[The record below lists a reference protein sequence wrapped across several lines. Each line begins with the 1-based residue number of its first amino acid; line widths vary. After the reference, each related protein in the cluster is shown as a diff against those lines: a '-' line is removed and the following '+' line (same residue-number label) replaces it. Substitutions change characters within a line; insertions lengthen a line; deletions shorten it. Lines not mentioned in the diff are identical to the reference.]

1 MKNRNLFI
9 LVVAILLFI
18 TFAAS
23 TSALILSG
31 MREDSPEVSV
41 VIDDSGSGRWT
52 TFISGLEQAA
62 KDNNIKLNVVS
73 TGKNLSLSQQYK
85 LINDEISD
93 GADGIVYQ
101 VNSSRG
107 TENMISDISNKAVLL
122 LVDTSA
128 DTDVDVEGRSA
139 CIQVDNI
146 ELGRALA
153 NEVRIAF
160 DNKLDGKKIGIITG
174 NLRQNALAER
184 FKGFTENI
192 ETSGAEIV
200 WSDYDPVSMA
210 DRVVRRQNE
219 SEADIIVALDNN
231 GLECAAEYAQKQ
243 ESAPAIF
250 GVGISIKN
258 VSYLDDG
265 LITSMVVPNEYY
277 MGYQSVAAIARRLDN
292 KLTPMEDE
300 KIPFR
305 VVNRDNLF
313 DESNQRILFP
323 VVH

>member
-62 KDNNIKLNVVS
+62 KDNNIKLNVVT

-85 LINDEISD
+85 LINEEISG

-107 TENMISDISNKAVLL
+107 TENLISDISNKAVLL

-139 CIQVDNI
+139 CIQADNI

-160 DNKLDGKKIGIITG
+160 DNKLDDKRIGIITG

-231 GLECAAEYAQKQ
+231 GLECAAEYAQKL

-277 MGYQSVAAIARRLDN
+277 MGYQSVAAVARRLDN

-313 DESNQRILFP
+313 DENNQRILFP